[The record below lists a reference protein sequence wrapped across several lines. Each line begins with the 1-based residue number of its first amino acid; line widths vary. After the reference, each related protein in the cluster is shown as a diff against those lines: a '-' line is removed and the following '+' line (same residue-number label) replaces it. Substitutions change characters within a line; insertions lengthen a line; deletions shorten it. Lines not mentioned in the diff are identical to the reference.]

1 MKSLTDTI
9 LEKLQLTRNTKEQDL
24 KYINLTNNLQ
34 IYVFNKIVEVT
45 QLNRSA
51 DTYFKSPGADKE
63 CIYQIRKW
71 IVDNNVEQVN
81 IYCTDDDAYQLE
93 TVAKMPKQILSAIKI
108 NDDMALKLGRE
119 KYKTVYNSRE
129 GLRPSLRL
137 NNIAMEFAT
146 DTAAIYILNAEAL

>member
-1 MKSLTDTI
+1 MKTLKDTI
-9 LEKLQLTRNTKEQDL
+9 FEKLQITRNKREQDL
-24 KYINLTNNLQ
+24 QHINLTNNLQ
-34 IYVFNKIVEVT
+34 IYVFNKIVAAT

-51 DTYFKSPGADKE
+51 DTYFKSPDVGKI

-71 IVDNNVEQVN
+71 IVDNKVEQVN
-81 IYCTDDDAYQLE
+81 IYCTNDDAYQLE
-93 TVAKMPKQILSAIKI
+93 TVAKMPKQVLSMIKTD
-108 NDDMALKLGRE
+108 DDMALKLGRE

-146 DTAAIYILNAEAL
+146 DTAAIYILNTEAL